1 MTGFDFLDQEVGLE
15 YCAGDEEIYREI
27 LEGYLEEDRREELKK
42 SFDAEDLATYRVN
55 AHAIKSTS
63 LTIGATELS
72 AKAKA
77 LEYAAA
83 DGDGGQQRRDHVHRR
98 APRVQRDHRHR
109 TDRRHRRDHC
119 EIQRDKRRRRE

>member
-27 LEGYLEEDRREELKK
+27 IEGYLDEDRRAELVKY
-42 SFDAEDLATYRVN
+42 FETEDLPNYRIV

-72 AKAKA
+72 EKAKA

-83 DGDGGQQRRDHVHRR
+83 DGDM
-98 APRVQRDHRHR
+98 
-109 TDRRHRRDHC
+109 TY
-119 EIQRDKRRRRE
+119 IREHNEETLALYSDILERIKAAL

>member
-15 YCAGDEEIYREI
+15 YCAQDEEIYREI
-27 LEGYLEEDRREELKK
+27 IEGYLEEDRRAELAQY
-42 SFDAEDLATYRVN
+42 FEAEDLANYRII

-72 AKAKA
+72 AKAKS

-83 DGDGGQQRRDHVHRR
+83 DGDAGFIKEHNDELM
-98 APRVQRDHRHR
+98 AMY
-109 TDRRHRRDHC
+109 TDIL
-119 EIQRDKRRRRE
+119 EKIKAAL

>member
-1 MTGFDFLDQEVGLE
+1 MTGFDFLDQDVGLE

-42 SFDAEDLATYRVN
+42 CFDSGDLATYRVN

-83 DGDGGQQRRDHVHRR
+83 DGDMNFVKENNDELVAMYTDILDKIR
-98 APRVQRDHRHR
+98 AAL
-109 TDRRHRRDHC
+109 
-119 EIQRDKRRRRE
+119 

>member
-15 YCAGDEEIYREI
+15 SCAQDEEIYREI
-27 LEGYLEEDRREELKK
+27 LEGYIDEDRREELAKYYE
-42 SFDAEDLATYRVN
+42 AEDLPNYRVV

-63 LTIGATELS
+63 LTIGATDLS

-83 DGDGGQQRRDHVHRR
+83 DGDIAFIRENNDELVRMY
-98 APRVQRDHRHR
+98 
-109 TDRRHRRDHC
+109 TD
-119 EIQRDKRRRRE
+119 ILDKIKAAL

>member
-27 LEGYLEEDRREELKK
+27 LEGYLEEDRRAELVK
-42 SFDAEDLATYRVN
+42 FFETDDLVNYRVV

-83 DGDGGQQRRDHVHRR
+83 DGDSAFIREHNEEMLKMYSD
-98 APRVQRDHRHR
+98 
-109 TDRRHRRDHC
+109 
-119 EIQRDKRRRRE
+119 ILDKIKAAL

>member
-1 MTGFDFLDQEVGLE
+1 MTGFEFLDQEVALE

-27 LEGYLEEDRREELKK
+27 LEGYLEEDRREELAKYLG
-42 SFDAEDLATYRVN
+42 AGDLANYRVV

-83 DGDGGQQRRDHVHRR
+83 DGDSAFIDANNDEMV
-98 APRVQRDHRHR
+98 AMY
-109 TDRRHRRDHC
+109 TD
-119 EIQRDKRRRRE
+119 ILDKIKAAL

>member
-27 LEGYLEEDRREELKK
+27 IEGYLEEDRRAELDGFYK
-42 SFDAEDLATYRVN
+42 AEDLPNYRVV

-83 DGDGGQQRRDHVHRR
+83 DGDIAFIRENNDEMV
-98 APRVQRDHRHR
+98 AMYS
-109 TDRRHRRDHC
+109 
-119 EIQRDKRRRRE
+119 ELLDKIKAAL

>member
-1 MTGFDFLDQEVGLE
+1 MTGFDFLDQDVALE

-42 SFDAEDLATYRVN
+42 SFDAGDLATYRVN

-72 AKAKA
+72 AKAKT

-83 DGDGGQQRRDHVHRR
+83 DGDMDFVR
-98 APRVQRDHRHR
+98 ANNDELVAMYS
-109 TDRRHRRDHC
+109 
-119 EIQRDKRRRRE
+119 EILDKIKAAL

>member
-15 YCAGDEEIYREI
+15 YCAQDEEIYREI
-27 LEGYLEEDRREELKK
+27 LEGYIEEDRREELGKYLE
-42 SFDAEDLATYRVN
+42 AGDLPGYRVV

-83 DGDGGQQRRDHVHRR
+83 DGDMAFIRENNDELVKMYS
-98 APRVQRDHRHR
+98 
-109 TDRRHRRDHC
+109 
-119 EIQRDKRRRRE
+119 EILDKIRENL

>member
-15 YCAGDEEIYREI
+15 YCAGDEEIYREV
-27 LEGYLEEDRREELKK
+27 LEGYLEEDRREELNKCYQ
-42 SFDAEDLATYRVN
+42 AGDLANYRVN

-72 AKAKA
+72 ARAKA

-83 DGDGGQQRRDHVHRR
+83 DGDMDFVKEHNDEMVSMYSDILDKIR
-98 APRVQRDHRHR
+98 AAL
-109 TDRRHRRDHC
+109 
-119 EIQRDKRRRRE
+119 

>member
-1 MTGFDFLDQEVGLE
+1 MTGFDFLDQEVALE

-27 LEGYLEEDRREELKK
+27 LEGYVEEDRREELLK
-42 SFDAEDLATYRVN
+42 SYEAEDLAAYRVN

-83 DGDGGQQRRDHVHRR
+83 DGDIDFVKKNNDEMVALYSDILDKIR
-98 APRVQRDHRHR
+98 AAL
-109 TDRRHRRDHC
+109 
-119 EIQRDKRRRRE
+119 

>member
-15 YCAGDEEIYREI
+15 YCAQDEEIYREI
-27 LEGYLEEDRREELKK
+27 LEGYIDEDRREELAKYYE
-42 SFDAEDLATYRVN
+42 AEDLPNYRVV

-72 AKAKA
+72 AKAKT

-83 DGDGGQQRRDHVHRR
+83 DGDIAFIKANNDDLVRMY
-98 APRVQRDHRHR
+98 
-109 TDRRHRRDHC
+109 TD
-119 EIQRDKRRRRE
+119 ILDKIKAAL

>member
-1 MTGFDFLDQEVGLE
+1 MTGFEFLDQEVGLE

-27 LEGYLEEDRREELKK
+27 IEGYLEEDRREELTRY
-42 SFDAEDLATYRVN
+42 FDAEDLANYRVV

-72 AKAKA
+72 DKAKS

-83 DGDGGQQRRDHVHRR
+83 DGDLDFIKQNNAGLFEMY
-98 APRVQRDHRHR
+98 
-109 TDRRHRRDHC
+109 TD
-119 EIQRDKRRRRE
+119 ILTKIKAAL